1 MPLKTCSM
9 FKKPTIG
16 IDLDSTLNNLEE
28 EWILHTYN
36 EEYGDNLKEEDMHCW
51 EVERYAKKAKPE
63 DIYSIL
69 LRPHFFYNLRPK
81 DCAREVTEKLSKD
94 HELFIVT
101 AYSPTTVVD
110 KVDWVKKYF
119 PHINP
124 KNIIFCNSKGLI
136 KTDYLIDDGG
146 HNILDYH
153 NNGGKN
159 PIVFDRPWNRHL
171 PNTFKRAT
179 GWLQVERMIKG
190 ETV

>member
-1 MPLKTCSM
+1 MKT
-9 FKKPTIG
+9 IA
-16 IDLDSTLNNLEE
+16 IDMDDVLNELSSK
-28 EWILHTYN
+28 WILTDYN
-36 EEYGDNLKEEDMHCW
+36 QEYHDKLTIEDMYCWNVEEYI
-51 EVERYAKKAKPE
+51 KKDCGKK
-63 DIYSIL
+63 IYDIL
-69 LRPHFFYNLRPK
+69 LRPNYFLNLSPK
-81 DCAREVTEKLSKD
+81 PFAQEVTERLSKK

-101 AYSPTTVVD
+101 AYSAPTVVD
-110 KVDWVKKYF
+110 KVEWVKKYF

-171 PNTFKRAT
+171 PNNFKRAT
-179 GWLQVERMIKG
+179 GWLQVEKMIEG